1 MVVVT
6 TTFGDHPHSAIIQV
20 PTGDAN
26 GSKHQIPCTFESI
39 HGKRMVLESPERLDI
54 STAISVEYNDAM
66 FLGEV
71 ISCRRENEDTWQM
84 VVNVEQILTGLQS
97 LMALRAG
104 LIGAEETQSQQ
115 AAPSPSVAANRFRS
129 NDLN

>member
-1 MVVVT
+1 VT

-20 PTGDAN
+20 PTGDAD

-39 HGKRMVLESPERLDI
+39 HGKRMVLESPERLGI

-71 ISCRRENEDTWQM
+71 IGCRRENEDTWQM
-84 VVNVEQILTGLQS
+84 IVNVEQILTGLQS

-104 LIGAEETQSQQ
+104 LQGEPEPQPQQ
-115 AAPSPSVAANRFRS
+115 LDPSISVGANRFRS
-129 NDLN
+129 NNLN

>member
-1 MVVVT
+1 MT
-6 TTFGDHPHSAIIQV
+6 TTFGDHPHSATIQV
-20 PTGDAN
+20 PTGDAD
-26 GSKHQIPCTFESI
+26 GSKHQILCTFESI
-39 HGKRMVLESPERLDI
+39 SFKRMVLESPEQLGI

-71 ISCRRENEDTWQM
+71 VSCRRESGDTWQM

-104 LIGAEETQSQQ
+104 LLGAEESKSERMV
-115 AAPSPSVAANRFRS
+115 PSPVAVNRFKT